1 MVAPL
6 QQAWRSF
13 WTLQK
18 RRTEPAWARLLIT
31 GAIAIGGALLLML
44 LAGVLTGDVADANW
58 WRWWPKYLFLICLSV
73 AYTILALCRAMEL
86 LLPEA
91 VIQQLSPAR
100 DWRAALFLN
109 FVVIAGTLGGYFVG
123 LQLIAW
129 WFGYPSWMKASYPL
143 AVTKFLAFVALMV
156 AANWI
161 GGRMRRKQRLLQYQ
175 VMESQLRML
184 QAQIEPHFLFNT
196 LANVQ
201 SLIDYDPV
209 RAKRMLGGFTDHL
222 RASLDQLRDGESTL
236 EMELATARNYLELL
250 QIRMQE
256 RLQFTIDATQ
266 EARAATMPTLLLQ
279 PLIENAI
286 QHGLEPKIEGGRV
299 GVRAS
304 VEQGRLI
311 IHIDDDGMGLEA
323 PRRSRRGSNGVALA
337 NIHARLRTRYG
348 GKASLALMP
357 RDVGTRA
364 SLVLPLA

>member
-1 MVAPL
+1 MVAPI

-18 RRTEPAWARLLIT
+18 RRNEPAWARLLIA
-31 GAIAIGGALLLML
+31 GAIALVGALVLML
-44 LAGVLTGDVADANW
+44 LAGILTGSVSDANW
-58 WRWWPKYLFLICLSV
+58 WRWWPKYLFLICLTI
-73 AYTILALCRAMEL
+73 AYAILALCRGMEL

-91 VIQQLSPAR
+91 VMHQLSPAR

-109 FVVIAGTLGGYFVG
+109 FVVVAGTLGGYFIA
-123 LQLIAW
+123 LQLIGW
-129 WFGYPSWMKASYPL
+129 LFGYPAWMKASFPL
-143 AVTKFLAFVALMV
+143 AVTRFLAFVALLV
-156 AANWI
+156 AANWA
-161 GGRMRRKQRLLQYQ
+161 GGMMRRKQRLLQYQ
-175 VMESQLRML
+175 VMESRLRML

-201 SLIDYDPV
+201 SLIEYDPA

-236 EMELATARNYLELL
+236 EMELSTARNYLELL

-256 RLQFTIDATQ
+256 RLQFTIDATR

-286 QHGLEPKIEGGRV
+286 QHGLEPKIEGGKV

-304 VEQGRLI
+304 VEHGRLI
-311 IHIDDDGMGLEA
+311 IHIDDDGMGLDA
-323 PRRSRRGSNGVALA
+323 PRRSRRSSNGLALA
-337 NIHARLRTRYG
+337 NIDARLRTRYG
-348 GKASLALMP
+348 SKASLALSP

-364 SLVLPLA
+364 SLILPLA